1 MDRRNCREV
10 SPRYFFL
17 TPDDEVLTRRREIFF
32 CGAEFGHFYD
42 CLPISQMWRT
52 FASLEL
58 EEYFFWFSLRIP
70 QKILPFAPDLRIF
83 FSFLRSFVPSYPEA
97 GVNTQSDCPKDAYSL
112 PEVKPPS
119 RRTRGGRQPK
129 CDARCAVRCQGHR

>member
-58 EEYFFWFSLRIP
+58 EEYFFCSRCGSRKRFSLLHPI
-70 QKILPFAPDLRIF
+70 
-83 FSFLRSFVPSYPEA
+83 
-97 GVNTQSDCPKDAYSL
+97 
-112 PEVKPPS
+112 
-119 RRTRGGRQPK
+119 
-129 CDARCAVRCQGHR
+129 